1 MATKIVK
8 ATDPDIIK
16 LNGTIYRGYYFNP
29 VTNKAYSDVMPG
41 YGSERLYELKPTPS
55 GKYRFRDYTYS
66 TPEIHEVV
74 KSQNA
79 TGYNQI
85 TSTISQQ
92 PKARKLPDNLKV
104 RIQNKQE
111 FDRVVE
117 VLKKDERDWRN
128 SQQQW
133 NCTMIGILVESNFIF
148 YTPYQAEFRNDQSQ
162 EMTVSQILE
171 IMNEPAIDQP
181 KAKQV
186 FKSFKI
192 KCKNWDQ
199 AEQIIEKL
207 KAEGYQPVNPKWQ
220 AKYEYNV
227 NGIIASPNGTYDWFS
242 RIGMDSTFSTSYAPE
257 ITFEE
262 YCGPNVV
269 NWYDLKVG
277 DIVTVD
283 NYPKECT
290 VTMVEPSTY
299 LGNHVVKL
307 QNDVK
312 QFWRFKDTEYRLIKR
327 ASPVETQP
335 TENKV
340 PETVQAPSSKGWIIG
355 NLNAKSK
362 IEISDNPRIHTT
374 IESAETER
382 LRLMNAH
389 VGETFVILEIK
400 SYGKVETNPVTKIW

>member
-16 LNGTIYRGYYFNP
+16 LKGSFYQGYYFNP
-29 VTNKAYSDVMPG
+29 VTNKAYSDMMPS
-41 YGSERLYELKPTPS
+41 YGPERLYELKPTPS
-55 GKYRFRDYTYS
+55 GKYRFRNCIESID
-66 TPEIHEVV
+66 EIHEVV
-74 KSQNA
+74 KTQNA
-79 TGYNQI
+79 KGYNQI
-85 TSTISQQ
+85 MASVSQQ
-92 PKARKLPDNLKV
+92 PKARKLPDDLKV

-111 FDRVVE
+111 FDQVVTA
-117 VLKKDERDWRN
+117 LQKDGRDWRN

-133 NCTMIGILVESNFIF
+133 DSNVVGVYAANSYIL
-148 YTPYQAEFRNDQSQ
+148 YTDSKREFHDDSSQ
-162 EMTVSQILE
+162 EMTVSQILK
-171 IMNEPAIDQP
+171 IMNESAVKQP
-181 KAKQV
+181 ETKQV

-192 KCKNWDQ
+192 KCKNWGQ

-207 KAEGYQPVNPKWQ
+207 KAEGYQPGNPKWQ
-220 AKYEYNV
+220 AKNEYNV
-227 NGIIASPNGTYDWFS
+227 NGFIASPNGTYDWFS
-242 RIGMDSTFSTSYAPE
+242 YIGLQSTFSDSNAPE

-262 YCGPNVV
+262 YCAPKVV

-312 QFWRFKDTEYRLIKR
+312 QFWRFKDTEYRLVKR
-327 ASPVETQP
+327 APPVVIQSET
-335 TENKV
+335 KV
-340 PETVQAPSSKGWIIG
+340 SETVQVTPSKGWIIG

-362 IEISDNPRIHTT
+362 IEISDNPRIHST
-374 IESAETER
+374 IESVETER
-382 LRLMNAH
+382 HRLMNAH

>member
-8 ATDPDIIK
+8 ASDPDIIK
-16 LNGTIYRGYYFNP
+16 LKGSFYRGYYFNP
-29 VTNKAYSDVMPG
+29 VSNKAYSDMVPG
-41 YGSERLYELKPTPS
+41 FGFERLYELKPTPT
-55 GKYRFRDYTYS
+55 GKYRDRTMATY
-66 TPEIHEVV
+66 EIHAIV
-74 KSQNA
+74 KMQSPSEYNKIMA
-79 TGYNQI
+79 TKFM
-85 TSTISQQ
+85 
-92 PKARKLPDNLKV
+92 PPVKKLPENLKV

-111 FDRVVE
+111 FDQVVAA
-117 VLKKDERDWRN
+117 LKKDDRDWRDR
-128 SQQQW
+128 QQQW
-133 NCTMIGILVESNFIF
+133 DCTMVGSIVNGSFIF
-148 YTPYQAEFRNDQSQ
+148 YTPYQTEFRNDQSQ

-171 IMNEPAIDQP
+171 IMNEPTATQSE
-181 KAKQV
+181 AKRV

-207 KAEGYQPVNPKWQ
+207 KAEGYTLKPGVHGKVMPHVKSFVVN
-220 AKYEYNV
+220 
-227 NGIIASPNGTYDWFS
+227 SNGTYDWFAVY
-242 RIGMDSTFSTSYAPE
+242 DEWSTFGMSTTSE

-262 YCGPNVV
+262 YCAPKIV

-283 NYPKECT
+283 NYPKECN
-290 VTMVEPSTY
+290 VLMVEPISYEGTY
-299 LGNHVVKL
+299 VVKL

-312 QFWRFKDTEYRLIKR
+312 QFWRFKDTEYRLVKR
-327 ASPVETQP
+327 ASSVEIQPVENT
-335 TENKV
+335 V
-340 PETVQAPSSKGWIIG
+340 SETAQLAPSKGWIIG

-362 IEISDNPRIHTT
+362 IEISDNPRIHST
-374 IESAETER
+374 IDSAEAER

>member
-1 MATKIVK
+1 MTTKIVK
-8 ATDPDIIK
+8 ATDPDIIN
-16 LNGTIYRGYYFNP
+16 LNGLIYQGYYFNP
-29 VTNKAYSDVMPG
+29 KTNKAYSDMVPG
-41 YGSERLYELKPTPS
+41 YGPERLYELKPTPT

-66 TPEIHEVV
+66 THEIHAVV
-74 KSQNA
+74 KAQSPA
-79 TGYNQI
+79 VYNKI
-85 TSTISQQ
+85 MATISEQ
-92 PKARKLPDNLKV
+92 PKTRKLPDSLKV
-104 RIQNKQE
+104 RIQNQQE
-111 FDRVVE
+111 FDQVVAA
-117 VLKKDERDWRN
+117 LKKDGRDWQDR
-128 SQQQW
+128 QQQW
-133 NCTMIGILVESNFIF
+133 DCTMVGILVKGSFIF

-171 IMNEPAIDQP
+171 IMNEPIVKQP
-181 KAKQV
+181 EAKHV

-207 KAEGYQPVNPKWQ
+207 KKEGYQPVNPIWQ
-220 AKYEYNV
+220 AKHEYNV

-242 RIGMDSTFSTSYAPE
+242 YIGLESTFGNSNAPE

-262 YCGPNVV
+262 YCAPKIV

-283 NYPKECT
+283 NYPKECNVIT
-290 VTMVEPSTY
+290 VEPTSYEGTY
-299 LGNHVVKL
+299 VVKL

-312 QFWRFKDTEYRLIKR
+312 QFWRFKDTVYRLVKR
-327 ASPVETQP
+327 ASPVEIQP
-335 TENKV
+335 ENKV
-340 PETVQAPSSKGWIIG
+340 SETVQVTPSKGWIIG

-362 IEISDNPRIHTT
+362 IEISDNPRIHST
-374 IESAETER
+374 IDAAETER